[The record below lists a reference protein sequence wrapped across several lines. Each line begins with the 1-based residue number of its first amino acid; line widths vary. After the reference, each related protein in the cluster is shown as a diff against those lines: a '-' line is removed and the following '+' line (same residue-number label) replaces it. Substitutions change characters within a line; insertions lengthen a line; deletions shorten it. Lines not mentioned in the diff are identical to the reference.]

1 MKLNLTQLL
10 TSFMMLCFVF
20 SFAQEKTVSGKV
32 TDQNGAPLP
41 GVSVL
46 VVGTTT
52 GTQSDFDGLY
62 SISVAQGATLRFSY
76 IGQKT
81 QDVLVGSS
89 NTIDVQLAEDAAQL
103 DEVVVRA
110 EKTTVE
116 IKLDKNTKQI
126 EEVNYAATG
135 FMLFKKRV
143 FSQIA
148 NEVPNIAYKNDIDGY
163 MGYGDKFYDF
173 FPCKINE
180 VTKKYESEDYGFC
193 NLYRSIGGKIYADT
207 TCNLTH
213 YGWKGYK
220 GNLFVQNKMFFK
232 S

>member
-81 QDVLVGSS
+81 QDVVVGSS
-89 NTIDVQLAEDAAQL
+89 NTIDVQLEEDAETL
-103 DEVVVRA
+103 EEVVVT
-110 EKTTVE
+110 EH
-116 IKLDKNTKQI
+116 L
-126 EEVNYAATG
+126 
-135 FMLFKKRV
+135 
-143 FSQIA
+143 
-148 NEVPNIAYKNDIDGY
+148 
-163 MGYGDKFYDF
+163 
-173 FPCKINE
+173 
-180 VTKKYESEDYGFC
+180 
-193 NLYRSIGGKIYADT
+193 
-207 TCNLTH
+207 
-213 YGWKGYK
+213 
-220 GNLFVQNKMFFK
+220 
-232 S
+232 